1 MENLENKELIGIVAG
16 ILTTSAYIPQ
26 TIKVIKSKSA
36 KDFSWIWLIFMIIG
50 ILLWFLY
57 GLMLKSL
64 ALIFANGISIMSLLT
79 IAVVKYVYRQS

>member
-1 MENLENKELIGIVAG
+1 MENKELIGIIAG

>member
-1 MENLENKELIGIVAG
+1 MENKELIGIIAG

-64 ALIFANGISIMSLLT
+64 ALIFANGISIISLLT

>member
-1 MENLENKELIGIVAG
+1 MENLENKELIGIIAG

>member
-1 MENLENKELIGIVAG
+1 MENLENKELIGIIAG

-64 ALIFANGISIMSLLT
+64 ALIFANGISIISLLT

>member
-1 MENLENKELIGIVAG
+1 MENLENKELIGIIAG
-16 ILTTSAYIPQ
+16 VLTTSAYIPQ

-64 ALIFANGISIMSLLT
+64 ALIFANGISIISLLT
-79 IAVVKYVYRQS
+79 IAVVKYVYR

>member
-1 MENLENKELIGIVAG
+1 LENKELIGIIAG